1 LGGSFFGA
9 FLGGA
14 FGAGSSEGSFFFF
27 DAFFASFAETTSG
40 AIRRRLRYAT
50 TKVQMLTQLLVQ
62 KYPADGYRRKAS
74 TLLPLYLRAAE
85 LF

>member
-14 FGAGSSEGSFFFF
+14 FGAGCTEGSSFFL
-27 DAFFASFAETTSG
+27 DAFFASFAEALSG
-40 AIRRRLRYAT
+40 AIRRSLRYDRT
-50 TKVQMLTQLLVQ
+50 QVQMPTQLLVQ
-62 KYPADGYRRKAS
+62 KYPADGYGKKAS